1 MSALGFSFSEA
12 ALSLWRGRRATSL
25 SILTIVA
32 AVFVLGV
39 VVMVTT
45 NVERWA
51 EGWRSAAEFSVYLAD
66 EIADADR
73 DRVRAAIAGSPAVEA
88 HEYVSRGE
96 AARRFAR
103 MFPDLAGAATAGA
116 ALPASFEIR
125 ARPAAL
131 ADGQADRLAAQLRQR
146 PGVSDVRFDRTW
158 LDRITRIASAIRY
171 TGLVLGLVLASAAA
185 LTVASVVRLT
195 LQARLQEIDIMYLVG
210 APLSFIRGP
219 FVFEGVLQGGI
230 GAAIAVAMLA
240 GAYLALRARL
250 VATLGSAVP
259 GLQFLPWFWI
269 AGLVGGG
276 LLLGCVGG
284 LIASRSAR
292 AST

>member
-158 LDRITRIASAIRY
+158 LDRITRIVSAIRY